1 MKKTEGANPKIIISP
16 TDLANHHACS
26 HVTKLELER
35 LSGRITSPP
44 VFEDAF
50 LRMLQDRGRAFEGRV
65 LEQYVADGKSIVTVG
80 NHTIDGVDQGRYT
93 SVDTIEK
100 ALESNPDVIYQAK
113 LSMPIQN
120 IDTLEFSGKADFI
133 IKNDE
138 GQYEVSDTKLT
149 QSTKVGSILQVS
161 LYSEMLTQYT
171 GQQPEKLY
179 IHKFG
184 GEVEEYRIDQ
194 TMAYY
199 ETIKDDIFETI
210 HTYHELAQREAVNI
224 PIIQDIPEPVAHCS
238 VCAYRMKC
246 DDERRAAK
254 HLSLV
259 AGISKN
265 YRERFIAEG
274 HENTDALHALPD
286 DYAPTGQTSE
296 HILKGFRKL
305 IKQNKKQYETEAN
318 EAGGS
323 DEIAH
328 EYLPLEPLM
337 GLNALPEPH
346 EDDLFL
352 DFEYDNYVDEM
363 EGLVYLTGWRDMQDN
378 YTGLWAVNAV
388 QEEEQYRTLITKLK
402 EITNWDPTV
411 AYIDASSMT
420 VEENKHE
427 YYVECPITYTGAHIY
442 VYTSAEKTRLQALS
456 EKYGEKDFV
465 DFLIKCQV
473 LVNLHKVIKET
484 MILGLPGYGLK
495 EAERFMK
502 NRTGF
507 TRNMELDTARKHRNL
522 LEVTLNSSILAHRDE
537 EIEELKVKNAQGI
550 EELTKEIVE
559 RYNDDDCRSLIV
571 LRDILEEDRIQQN
584 VTDRPQWTSKETN
597 VHYEKPGL
605 TDEQRESKRK
615 KEREMEELIRR
626 YKDSTEVDGLSVE
639 ELNIRNLLLNC
650 LQFFKNEDSAEAL
663 EFITVKKMDPVD
675 LYKKGNVLTSPLEV
689 MSVEVEE
696 KKVILRF
703 PKQDCDVRTFST
715 GYEHDKISGKVV
727 STEYSV
733 NDLHVEM
740 RLEKKDMLSTFE
752 SAMNEQDVSL
762 LPKVYLDVDGFIDKE
777 SKKDNLRKI
786 LTEYAD
792 CNFGDTRSLNS
803 NPYIDQI
810 LQKKETRLFAEYEV
824 EKSQL
829 SEQATESEKLNFMAK
844 YLNSSVM
851 AVQGPGGTGKTYCI
865 KKLVVETLVAE
876 IIAKNPEAKIGIT
889 ANNHAILSEI
899 GMKIFEELDNKQL
912 SANIVQ
918 KHDGN
923 VEDYLEQKTTH
934 QVVYKRK
941 SNFIPTEKGAL
952 PNITIGTT
960 FFFGKKEYK
969 GWFDYIIIEEAGQ
982 VTLVDTLLV
991 SSAVKS
997 SETDPCG
1004 LILVGDHKQLL
1015 SPIKSTKHD
1024 GAEIS
1029 GLEYFADADV
1039 LHASKGV
1046 FIEKTRRMHPV
1057 ISSFDSEMFYEGK
1070 LSGIDEMEHRA
1081 IVSDNM
1087 DAKWKGS
1094 DIVHVHIEHKESRST
1109 KSVEEVDA
1117 IEHILRELFDPKNKY
1132 RYQWEHGSKDLEM
1145 EDVLII
1151 SPFNDQ
1157 KHLIIDRLKQ
1167 MEDQA
1172 LAGKTHNGESVK
1184 SLLLSLPKKAQG
1196 LEELITKAN
1205 TEKEKVIRKIEAFT
1219 ERTRTTTRESAEQEL
1234 QNVSDQLA
1242 TLTQKALEVGRLLNK
1257 LNDEYK
1263 HCLFSRIVPGTV
1275 DKYQGREAPICIYTT
1290 CSTSVE
1296 ETPRGPEFTYSRNR
1310 FNVAVGR
1317 AQALF
1322 IMVGNEQ
1329 ILKPRCKRP
1338 EHIKLV
1344 NPYCHFGRVAKRKIF
1359 DSHNGSIN
1367 DR

>member
-1 MKKTEGANPKIIISP
+1 MKKTEGQIEKISISP

-26 HVTKLELER
+26 HATKLELER
-35 LSGRITSPP
+35 LSGRIPPPP

-50 LRMLQDRGRAFEGRV
+50 LDMLKNRGRVFEAQV
-65 LEQYVADGKSIVTVG
+65 LEQFLANGKKIVSVENTSI
-80 NHTIDGVDQGRYT
+80 QGIT
-93 SVDTIEK
+93 FTPTIEE
-100 ALESNPDVIYQAK
+100 ALALDPDVIYQAK
-113 LSMPIQN
+113 LTMPN
-120 IDTLEFSGKADFI
+120 SDDVEFSGKADFI
-133 IKNDE
+133 IKNDQ

-161 LYSEMLTQYT
+161 LYSKMLTQYT

-179 IHKFG
+179 IHKYG
-184 GEVEEYRIDQ
+184 GEIEEYRIDQ
-194 TMAYY
+194 TQSYY
-199 ETIKDDIFETI
+199 ETIKDDMIETI
-210 HTYHELAQREAVNI
+210 RDYHTLAAGQTVGI
-224 PIIQDIPEPVAHCS
+224 PIIEDIPEPVAHCA
-238 VCAYRMKC
+238 VCAYRNKC
-246 DDERRAAK
+246 DADRKAAK

-265 YRERFIAEG
+265 YRERFIEEG
-274 HENTDALHALPD
+274 HNDTDALHALPD
-286 DYAPTGQTSE
+286 DYAPTEQTSE
-296 HILKGFRKL
+296 HIIEGMRKL

-318 EAGGS
+318 EARGS

-402 EITNWDPTV
+402 EITNWDSTV
-411 AYIDASSMT
+411 TYIDTSSMT
-420 VEENKHE
+420 ADENKHE

-456 EKYGEKDFV
+456 EKYGDKDFV

-473 LVNLHKVIKET
+473 LVNLHKVIKES
-484 MILGLPGYGLK
+484 MILGLPSYGLK
-495 EAERFMK
+495 DIERFMK

-522 LEVTLNSSILAHRDE
+522 LEVTLNLSVLEKRDQD
-537 EIEELKVKNAQGI
+537 IEELKVKNAQGN
-550 EELTKEIVE
+550 EDFSKDIVE
-559 RYNDDDCRSLIV
+559 AYNQDDCISLIV
-571 LRDILEEDRIQQN
+571 LRNILEEDRIQQN
-584 VTDRPQWTSKETN
+584 VTDRPQWTSKEKN
-597 VHYEKPGL
+597 VEYEKPGL
-605 TDEQRESKRK
+605 TDKQRDEKRK
-615 KEREMEELIRR
+615 IEREMEELIRR

-639 ELNIRNLLLNC
+639 ELNIRKLLLKC

-663 EFITVKKMDPVD
+663 EFITVKEMDPVD
-675 LYKKGNVLTSPLEV
+675 LLKKGNVLTSPLEV
-689 MSVEVEE
+689 ISVEAGN
-696 KKVILRF
+696 KKVVLRF
-703 PKQDCDVRTFST
+703 PKQDCDVRSFST

-727 STEYSV
+727 STEYRV

-740 RLEKKDMLSTFE
+740 ILEKKDMLSTFE
-752 SAMNEQDVSL
+752 SAMNAQDVSL
-762 LPKVYLDVDGFIDKE
+762 LPKIYLDVDGFINKE

-792 CNFGDTRSLNS
+792 CNFGDKRSLNS

-810 LQKKETRLFAEYEV
+810 LQKKETGLFAEYE
-824 EKSQL
+824 EKKSQL
-829 SEQATESEKLNFMAK
+829 SGDATEPERINLMAK

-865 KKLVVETLVAE
+865 KKLVVETLVGE
-876 IIAKNPEAKIGIT
+876 IIKDKPDAKIGIT

-899 GMKIFEELDNKQL
+899 GMKIFEELDNQNL
-912 SANIVQ
+912 SATFVQ

-923 VEDYLEQKTTH
+923 VEEYLAQKSTH
-934 QVVYKRK
+934 QVVYRRD
-941 SNFIPTEKGAL
+941 SNFKPKSKDVL

-960 FFFGKKEYK
+960 YFFAKKEYE

-991 SSAVKS
+991 SSALKS
-997 SETDPCG
+997 SETEPCG

-1057 ISSFDSEMFYEGK
+1057 ISSFESEMFYEGK
-1070 LSGIDEMEHRA
+1070 LSGIDEMEHRS
-1081 IVSDNM
+1081 IISENE

-1094 DIVHVHIEHKESRST
+1094 NIVHVHVEHQQNRST
-1109 KSVEEVDA
+1109 KSFEEVDA

-1132 RYQWEHGSKDLEM
+1132 QYQWEHGSKEIEM

-1157 KHLIIDRLKQ
+1157 KHLIIERLKQ

-1172 LAGKTHNGESVK
+1172 LAGKTYNGESVQ
-1184 SLLLSLPKKAQG
+1184 SLLLSLTKKDLG

-1205 TEKEKVIRKIEAFT
+1205 KEKERVIRKVEAFT
-1219 ERTRTTTRESAEQEL
+1219 DRTRSNTRENAEHEL
-1234 QNVSDQLA
+1234 QDVSDQLA
-1242 TLTQKALEVGRLLNK
+1242 TLTQEALEVDRLFKELN
-1257 LNDEYK
+1257 NEYK
-1263 HCLFSRIVPGTV
+1263 HCFFTRIVPGTV

-1290 CSTSVE
+1290 CSTSIE
-1296 ETPRGPEFTYSRNR
+1296 ELPRGPEFTYSRNR

-1322 IMVGNEQ
+1322 IMIGNEQ

-1344 NPYCHFGRVAKRKIF
+1344 NPYCHFGRVASRKVY
-1359 DSHNGSIN
+1359 DSLNGSIN

>member
-1 MKKTEGANPKIIISP
+1 MKKTEGADPKIIISP

-65 LEQYVADGKSIVTVG
+65 LEQYVREGKDVVSLEQSNIEG
-80 NHTIDGVDQGRYT
+80 IPIQ
-93 SVDTIEK
+93 STIED
-100 ALESNPDVIYQAK
+100 ALVLKPDVIYQAK

-210 HTYHELAQREAVNI
+210 HTYHELAQGQAVNI

-274 HENTDALHALPD
+274 HEDTDALHVLPD

-323 DEIAH
+323 DAIAH

-411 AYIDASSMT
+411 AYIDTSSMT

-456 EKYGEKDFV
+456 EKYGDKDFV

-484 MILGLPGYGLK
+484 MILGLPSYGLK
-495 EAERFMK
+495 DIERFMK

-537 EIEELKVKNAQGI
+537 EIEELKVQNAQGI
-550 EELTKEIVE
+550 EEFTKEIVE

-584 VTDRPQWTSKETN
+584 VT
-597 VHYEKPGL
+597 
-605 TDEQRESKRK
+605 
-615 KEREMEELIRR
+615 
-626 YKDSTEVDGLSVE
+626 
-639 ELNIRNLLLNC
+639 
-650 LQFFKNEDSAEAL
+650 
-663 EFITVKKMDPVD
+663 
-675 LYKKGNVLTSPLEV
+675 
-689 MSVEVEE
+689 
-696 KKVILRF
+696 
-703 PKQDCDVRTFST
+703 
-715 GYEHDKISGKVV
+715 
-727 STEYSV
+727 
-733 NDLHVEM
+733 
-740 RLEKKDMLSTFE
+740 
-752 SAMNEQDVSL
+752 
-762 LPKVYLDVDGFIDKE
+762 
-777 SKKDNLRKI
+777 
-786 LTEYAD
+786 
-792 CNFGDTRSLNS
+792 
-803 NPYIDQI
+803 
-810 LQKKETRLFAEYEV
+810 
-824 EKSQL
+824 
-829 SEQATESEKLNFMAK
+829 
-844 YLNSSVM
+844 
-851 AVQGPGGTGKTYCI
+851 
-865 KKLVVETLVAE
+865 
-876 IIAKNPEAKIGIT
+876 
-889 ANNHAILSEI
+889 
-899 GMKIFEELDNKQL
+899 
-912 SANIVQ
+912 
-918 KHDGN
+918 
-923 VEDYLEQKTTH
+923 
-934 QVVYKRK
+934 
-941 SNFIPTEKGAL
+941 
-952 PNITIGTT
+952 
-960 FFFGKKEYK
+960 
-969 GWFDYIIIEEAGQ
+969 
-982 VTLVDTLLV
+982 
-991 SSAVKS
+991 
-997 SETDPCG
+997 
-1004 LILVGDHKQLL
+1004 
-1015 SPIKSTKHD
+1015 
-1024 GAEIS
+1024 
-1029 GLEYFADADV
+1029 
-1039 LHASKGV
+1039 
-1046 FIEKTRRMHPV
+1046 
-1057 ISSFDSEMFYEGK
+1057 
-1070 LSGIDEMEHRA
+1070 
-1081 IVSDNM
+1081 
-1087 DAKWKGS
+1087 
-1094 DIVHVHIEHKESRST
+1094 
-1109 KSVEEVDA
+1109 
-1117 IEHILRELFDPKNKY
+1117 
-1132 RYQWEHGSKDLEM
+1132 
-1145 EDVLII
+1145 
-1151 SPFNDQ
+1151 
-1157 KHLIIDRLKQ
+1157 
-1167 MEDQA
+1167 
-1172 LAGKTHNGESVK
+1172 
-1184 SLLLSLPKKAQG
+1184 
-1196 LEELITKAN
+1196 
-1205 TEKEKVIRKIEAFT
+1205 
-1219 ERTRTTTRESAEQEL
+1219 
-1234 QNVSDQLA
+1234 
-1242 TLTQKALEVGRLLNK
+1242 
-1257 LNDEYK
+1257 
-1263 HCLFSRIVPGTV
+1263 
-1275 DKYQGREAPICIYTT
+1275 
-1290 CSTSVE
+1290 
-1296 ETPRGPEFTYSRNR
+1296 
-1310 FNVAVGR
+1310 
-1317 AQALF
+1317 
-1322 IMVGNEQ
+1322 
-1329 ILKPRCKRP
+1329 
-1338 EHIKLV
+1338 
-1344 NPYCHFGRVAKRKIF
+1344 
-1359 DSHNGSIN
+1359 
-1367 DR
+1367 